1 MKDVKR
7 LPRCSRVVLVEPTRT
22 TRGHTVF
29 KFSTDAAH
37 ATTGFIERDAGDNG
51 IVVWRPYIRSSTQS
65 GYWNAGPMRRFIEG
79 YKSEEDAL
87 TALLDE
93 AQEVFGAIDGRD

>member
-1 MKDVKR
+1 MKDVRR

-22 TRGHTVF
+22 ARGHTVF
-29 KFSTDAAH
+29 RFSADAGRAV
-37 ATTGFIERDAGDNG
+37 TGFIERSEMDDGSA
-51 IVVWRPYIRSSTQS
+51 VWRPYIRSSTQS
-65 GYWNAGPMRRFIEG
+65 GYWNAGPMRRFVEG

-93 AQEVFGAIDGRD
+93 AQEVLWGN